1 MTIQNKKQLK
11 VMMISYMEIV
21 EKTNP
26 FDGLLLKISSK
37 SMDLF

>member
-1 MTIQNKKQLK
+1 
-11 VMMISYMEIV
+11 MEIV